1 MFVASIRGGDH
12 DAWRLMEYCY
22 EGPAITNK
30 RVHQEDVTVLF
41 KSLITMRSFLIDE
54 MLGESNGRIGP
65 DESKAGFD
73 TNFHTGIWLVDGTR
87 VYLVSHSKYQLTTY
101 SN

>member
-1 MFVASIRGGDH
+1 
-12 DAWRLMEYCY
+12 MEYCY

-41 KSLITMRSFLIDE
+41 ESLITMRSFLIDE

-73 TNFHTGIWLVDGTR
+73 TNFHTGIWLVDGTSLLGFPFE
-87 VYLVSHSKYQLTTY
+87 VPAHYLLELEQNSKR
-101 SN
+101 